1 MTVTDPTTIPA
12 AEVADLLDKAA
23 DVIDANGHCKRDL
36 YDHKQ
41 AAGGTKPADCRVDVI
56 GALNIAA
63 HGTPVYAGRDL
74 RVWAAEQAILARI
87 EGAAIVTWND
97 ARGHGK
103 REAAKLLR
111 DTAASLRKQVA
122 A

>member
-1 MTVTDPTTIPA
+1 MSRTDTPTDTEI
-12 AEVADLLDKAA
+12 ADLIAKAA
-23 DVIDANGHCKRDL
+23 DVIDSNGHCKRDL
-36 YDHKQ
+36 YDHRQ
-41 AAGGTKPADCRVDVI
+41 AAGGTKLANCRVDII

-63 HGTPVYAGRDL
+63 HGTPRYTGRDL

-87 EGAAIVTWND
+87 PEAAVVSWND

-111 DTAASLRKQVA
+111 DTAASLTAVA

>member
-1 MTVTDPTTIPA
+1 MTLTEPSTT
-12 AEVADLLDKAA
+12 EVADLIANAA
-23 DVIDANGHCKRDL
+23 DVIDRNGHCKRDL

-41 AAGGTKPADCRVDVI
+41 AAGGTKPQDCRVDII

-63 HGTPVYAGRDL
+63 HGTPIYTGKSLLAWR
-74 RVWAAEQAILARI
+74 AEDAILARI
-87 EGAAIVTWND
+87 PEAAIVTWND

-111 DTAASLRKQVA
+111 DTAASLRAGVA
-122 A
+122 K

>member
-1 MTVTDPTTIPA
+1 VSTLTEPET

-23 DVIDANGHCKRDL
+23 TVIDVNGHCKRNL
-36 YDHKQ
+36 YDHRQ

-63 HGTPVYAGRDL
+63 HGVPVYTGKSL
-74 RVWAAEQAILARI
+74 LVWRAEEALLARI
-87 EGAAIVTWND
+87 PEAAIVTWND

-111 DTAASLRKQVA
+111 DTAAGLREAK
-122 A
+122 

>member
-1 MTVTDPTTIPA
+1 MSTLAEPTTTEI
-12 AEVADLLDKAA
+12 ADLIDKAA
-23 DVIDANGHCKRDL
+23 DVIDVNGHCKRDL

-41 AAGGTKPADCRVDVI
+41 AAGGTKPENCRVDII

-63 HGTPVYAGRDL
+63 HGTPVYTGKSLLTWR
-74 RVWAAEQAILARI
+74 AEDAILARLPV
-87 EGAAIVTWND
+87 AAIVTWND
-97 ARGHGK
+97 ARGRGK

-111 DTAASLRKQVA
+111 DTAAALREEA

>member
-1 MTVTDPTTIPA
+1 MTTLTDIKPA
-12 AEVADLLDKAA
+12 ETADLLDKAA
-23 DVIDANGHCKRDL
+23 DIIDRNGHCKRNL

-41 AAGGTKPADCRVDVI
+41 AANGTKPADCRVDLI

-63 HGTPVYAGRDL
+63 HGKPIYNGRSL
-74 RVWAAEQAILARI
+74 LVWAAENAILARI
-87 EGAAIVTWND
+87 DEAAIVTWND

-111 DTAASLRKQVA
+111 DTAAGLRKAVA

>member
-1 MTVTDPTTIPA
+1 MTTLTEPTT

-41 AAGGTKPADCRVDVI
+41 AAGTKPANCRVDII

-63 HGTPVYAGRDL
+63 HGVPVYTGKSL
-74 RVWAAEQAILARI
+74 LVWRAEDALLARI
-87 EGAAIVTWND
+87 PDAAIVTWND

-103 REAAKLLR
+103 REAARLLR
-111 DTAASLRKQVA
+111 DTAADLRKA
-122 A
+122 AA

>member
-1 MTVTDPTTIPA
+1 VTTLTTPTDAVTA
-12 AEVADLLDKAA
+12 VLLAEAA
-23 DVIDANGHCKRDL
+23 DVIDTNGHCKRDL

-41 AAGGTKPADCRVDVI
+41 AAGGTKPADCRVDII

-63 HGTPVYAGRDL
+63 HGTPVYTGRDL

-87 EGAAIVTWND
+87 PEAAIVSWND

-111 DTAASLRKQVA
+111 DTANALRAEA
-122 A
+122 AA

>member
-1 MTVTDPTTIPA
+1 VTATFTEPTA
-12 AEVADLLDKAA
+12 AEVADLCDKAA
-23 DVIDANGHCKRDL
+23 DIIDKNGHCKRDL

-41 AAGGTKPADCRVDVI
+41 AAGGTRPQDCRVDVI

-63 HGTPVYAGRDL
+63 HGQPIYTGKSL
-74 RVWAAEQAILARI
+74 LVWRAEDALLARI
-87 EGAAIVTWND
+87 PEAAIVSWND

-111 DTAASLRKQVA
+111 DTAAGLRA
-122 A
+122 GEAS

>member
-1 MTVTDPTTIPA
+1 MSTATEPTD
-12 AEVADLLDKAA
+12 AEIADLCDKAE
-23 DVIDANGHCKRDL
+23 DVIDTNGHCKRDL

-41 AAGGTKPADCRVDVI
+41 AAGGTKLADCRVDII

-63 HGTPVYAGRDL
+63 HGTPVYTGRDL
-74 RVWAAEQAILARI
+74 RVWAAEKAILARI
-87 EGAAIVTWND
+87 PEAAIVTWND

-111 DTAASLRKQVA
+111 DTAASLRAGVA

>member
-1 MTVTDPTTIPA
+1 MPDTATGPTDTEIAELCDQA
-12 AEVADLLDKAA
+12 AN
-23 DVIDANGHCKRDL
+23 VIDANGHCKRDL

-41 AAGGTKPADCRVDVI
+41 AAGGTRLADCRVDII

-63 HGTPVYAGRDL
+63 HDTPVYTGRDL

-87 EGAAIVTWND
+87 PEAAIVTWND

-103 REAAKLLR
+103 REAMKLLR
-111 DTAASLRKQVA
+111 DTAAGLRAGVA